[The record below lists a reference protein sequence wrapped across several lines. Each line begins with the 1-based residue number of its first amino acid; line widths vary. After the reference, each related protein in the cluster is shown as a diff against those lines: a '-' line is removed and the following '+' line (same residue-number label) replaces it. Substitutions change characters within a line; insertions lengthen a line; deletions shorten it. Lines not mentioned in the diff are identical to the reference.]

1 MTGNFKYLNLIR
13 ATELAKNRSVPF
25 EPYDGEE
32 LRMFSL
38 VTALDHLPKS
48 SPEFMAH
55 SGGWKL
61 YSTIEATAALY
72 PKFVDSVDLLV
83 DDPSGNKVGIMV
95 SPDRGSFLVFTK
107 A

>member
-1 MTGNFKYLNLIR
+1 MQSNNRYSNLIR
-13 ATELAKNRSVPF
+13 ATELARNKGVPF

-38 VTALDHLPKS
+38 ITALDHLPKN
-48 SPEFMAH
+48 SPEFFVD
-55 SGGWKL
+55 SNGWKL
-61 YSTIEATAALY
+61 YSTIDATTALY

-83 DDPSGNKVGIMV
+83 DDLSGNKVGIMV

-107 A
+107 Q

>member
-1 MTGNFKYLNLIR
+1 
-13 ATELAKNRSVPF
+13 
-25 EPYDGEE
+25 
-32 LRMFSL
+32 
-38 VTALDHLPKS
+38 
-48 SPEFMAH
+48 MAH